1 MRQQLDTAYLLN
13 QWAVWLRVRVGIPGY
28 VSPAWALM
36 RDNVQ
41 VIRLPEPDIGD
52 YAAMLIDRLVARLY
66 ARYPEA
72 ATALWN
78 QYRYSMSNRTLGRL
92 MGVSHVKAGE
102 LVSVAFAWIDAS
114 LCHYAE
120 AA

>member
-1 MRQQLDTAYLLN
+1 MRTMDTAHLLN
-13 QWAVWLRVRVGIPGY
+13 QWAIWMRVKVGVPGY
-28 VSPAWALM
+28 VSPSWALM

-41 VIRLPEPDIGD
+41 VCRLPDPAIEDD
-52 YAAMLIDRLVARLY
+52 LALLIDRLVARMY
-66 ARYPEA
+66 ERYPEA

-78 QYRYSMSNRTLGRL
+78 QYRYNMSNRTLGRL
-92 MGVSHVKAGE
+92 MGISHVKAGE
-102 LVSVAFAWIDAS
+102 LVSVAFAWVDAA